1 MNRSIVA
8 LFSELFFS
16 ASCIVII
23 HFLFGHGK
31 LLPNV
36 VMFPEYTD
44 PIDVWELLWL
54 VVLTDLI
61 VKIITVD
68 IKILVTMM
76 PAIILP
82 FHKRVIIVIFI
93 FMKHGSNMDLDYQ
106 IKIINLTKILIWM
119 VCHPLTVYIYSYN
132 NYTPPYYFIYLV

>member
-1 MNRSIVA
+1 MNRSILA
-8 LFSELFFS
+8 LFSEFVFTT
-16 ASCIVII
+16 SCIVIV

-36 VMFPEYTD
+36 VMFPGYTEL
-44 PIDVWELLWL
+44 DVWELLWL

-76 PAIILP
+76 PAFILP
-82 FHKRVIIVIFI
+82 FQKRV
-93 FMKHGSNMDLDYQ
+93 
-106 IKIINLTKILIWM
+106 
-119 VCHPLTVYIYSYN
+119 SY
-132 NYTPPYYFIYLV
+132 F

>member
-8 LFSELFFS
+8 LFSEFTFT
-16 ASCIVII
+16 ASCIVIV

-36 VMFPEYTD
+36 VMFPGYTN

-76 PAIILP
+76 PAFLLP
-82 FHKRVIIVIFI
+82 FQKRVIFVYLF
-93 FMKHGSNMDLDYQ
+93 
-106 IKIINLTKILIWM
+106 ILI
-119 VCHPLTVYIYSYN
+119 
-132 NYTPPYYFIYLV
+132 